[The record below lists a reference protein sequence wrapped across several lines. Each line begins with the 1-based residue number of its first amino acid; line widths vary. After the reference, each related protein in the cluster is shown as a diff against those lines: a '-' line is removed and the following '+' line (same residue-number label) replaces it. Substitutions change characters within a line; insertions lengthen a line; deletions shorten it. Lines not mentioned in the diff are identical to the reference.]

1 MPRLG
6 DRTNCRGVTDWKSSI
21 DRYFAGPS
29 YPDRRSGM
37 TQFKTTVLTRYL
49 IFLVFSSLVFSRFTR
64 AQATSGPSTLSA
76 VHFRSPRGSS
86 IVVPVYMNENG
97 PFDFLL
103 DTGSTITMVDPEL
116 LRSLGLDVIEDGT
129 VATLAGK
136 AAIPLAV
143 ARSVSIG
150 PVTESKVELGVRDLA
165 GLREMDSK
173 IRGVLG
179 QNVLRKADYL
189 IDNRNRTI
197 EFDFGGSLAA
207 VLDGERVNTSRIE
220 TPDNPNYWNTKVP
233 VKLAESNPHDLNLIL
248 DSGSAS
254 VVLFSDSLD
263 LTRLSKRASL
273 PMSMKD
279 DTGNRKSVSGYLA
292 QLNVGG
298 ISLNAEAR
306 VMTIGFKGL
315 PADGLLPTAGFDSVY
330 ISNSGGFVIFQ
341 PKRARNQICDTSV
354 AAGNRKASR
363 VPPCPHDV
371 HEVDGIEL
379 SSPSLQMQPGI

>member
-1 MPRLG
+1 
-6 DRTNCRGVTDWKSSI
+6 
-21 DRYFAGPS
+21 
-29 YPDRRSGM
+29 M
-37 TQFKTTVLTRYL
+37 TQFKTTALTGYFML
-49 IFLVFSSLVFSRFTR
+49 LVFSSFMR
-64 AQATSGPSTLSA
+64 AEQAAAQSTLSA
-76 VHFRSPRGSS
+76 IHFRSPRGSS
-86 IVVPVYMNENG
+86 IVLPVYMNDNG
-97 PFDFLL
+97 PFDFLM
-103 DTGSTITMVDPEL
+103 DTGSTITIIDPEL
-116 LRSLGLDVIEDGT
+116 LRSLRLDVIDGGT
-129 VATLAGK
+129 VTTLAGK
-136 AAIPLAV
+136 TPIPLAV
-143 ARSVSIG
+143 ARTVSVG
-150 PVTESKVELGVRDLA
+150 PLTESKVELGVRDLA
-165 GLREMDSK
+165 GLREVDSK

-179 QNVLRKADYL
+179 QNVLKNADYL
-189 IDNRNRTI
+189 IDNRKRTI

-207 VLDGERVNTSRIE
+207 VLDGERVHTSRLE
-220 TPDNPNYWNTKVP
+220 TPDNPAYWNTKVP

-254 VVLFSDSLD
+254 LVLFSDSLD
-263 LTRLSKRASL
+263 LARLSKRASL
-273 PMSMKD
+273 PLSMKD

-354 AAGNRKASR
+354 AAVNRKAAR
-363 VPPCPHDV
+363 VPPCQHDV

>member
-1 MPRLG
+1 
-6 DRTNCRGVTDWKSSI
+6 
-21 DRYFAGPS
+21 
-29 YPDRRSGM
+29 M
-37 TQFKTTVLTRYL
+37 TQLKITALASYL
-49 IFLVFSSLVFSRFTR
+49 MLLLCNSFMCAEEAS
-64 AQATSGPSTLSA
+64 APPTLSEI
-76 VHFRSPRGSS
+76 HFRSPRGAS
-86 IVVPVYMNENG
+86 IVVPVYMNDNG

-103 DTGSTITMVDPEL
+103 DTGSTITIVDPEL
-116 LRSLGLDVIEDGT
+116 LRSLRIDVIEGGT
-129 VATLAGK
+129 IATLTGK
-136 AAIPLAV
+136 TAIPLAV
-143 ARSVSIG
+143 ARTVSVG

-165 GLREMDSK
+165 GLREVDSK

-179 QNVLRKADYL
+179 QNVLKNADYL
-189 IDNRNRTI
+189 IDNRKRTI

-207 VLDGERVNTSRIE
+207 VLDGERVSTTRIE
-220 TPDNPNYWNTKVP
+220 TPDNPNYWNTEVP
-233 VKLAESNPHDLNLIL
+233 VKLAESNPHDLKLIL
-248 DSGSAS
+248 DYGSAS
-254 VVLFSDSLD
+254 VVLFSDSIN
-263 LTRLSKRASL
+263 LTRLSRRASL

-354 AAGNRKASR
+354 AAVNRKAAR
-363 VPPCPHDV
+363 VPPCQHDV

>member
-1 MPRLG
+1 
-6 DRTNCRGVTDWKSSI
+6 
-21 DRYFAGPS
+21 
-29 YPDRRSGM
+29 M
-37 TQFKTTVLTRYL
+37 TQFKTTALTGYFML
-49 IFLVFSSLVFSRFTR
+49 LAFSSFMR
-64 AQATSGPSTLSA
+64 AEQAAAQSTLSA
-76 VHFRSPRGSS
+76 IHFRSPRGSS
-86 IVVPVYMNENG
+86 IVLPVYMNDNG
-97 PFDFLL
+97 PFDFLM
-103 DTGSTITMVDPEL
+103 DTGSTITIIDPEL
-116 LRSLGLDVIEDGT
+116 LRSLRLDVIEGGT
-129 VATLAGK
+129 VTTLAGK
-136 AAIPLAV
+136 TPIPLAV
-143 ARSVSIG
+143 ARTVSVG
-150 PVTESKVELGVRDLA
+150 PLTESKVELGVRDLA
-165 GLREMDSK
+165 GLREVDSK

-179 QNVLRKADYL
+179 QNVLKNVDYL
-189 IDNRNRTI
+189 IDNRKRTI

-207 VLDGERVNTSRIE
+207 VLDGERVHTSRLE
-220 TPDNPNYWNTKVP
+220 TPDNPAYWNTKVP

-254 VVLFSDSLD
+254 LVLFSDSLD
-263 LTRLSKRASL
+263 LARLSKRASL
-273 PMSMKD
+273 PLSMKD

-330 ISNSGGFVIFQ
+330 ISNSAGFVIFQ

-354 AAGNRKASR
+354 AAVNRKAAR
-363 VPPCPHDV
+363 VPPCQHDV